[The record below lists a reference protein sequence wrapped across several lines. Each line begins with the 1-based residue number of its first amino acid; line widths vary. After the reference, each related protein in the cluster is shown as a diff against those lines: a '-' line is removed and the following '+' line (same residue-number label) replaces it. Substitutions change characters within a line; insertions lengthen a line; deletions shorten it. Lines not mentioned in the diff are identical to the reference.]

1 VAEGLSGAIEELREL
16 ARGVHP
22 AALANGGLASA
33 LKLLA
38 NRSAVPVDLDVRVD
52 GPLPEHIELT
62 AYYVVAEALT
72 NAAKHADATA
82 VTVRVTA
89 DAGALRVVVS
99 DNGRGGADLTLGSGL
114 VGLVDRIET
123 LGGRLSLRSPPGV
136 GTNLVITLPIK

>member
-1 VAEGLSGAIEELREL
+1 
-16 ARGVHP
+16 
-22 AALANGGLASA
+22 
-33 LKLLA
+33 
-38 NRSAVPVDLDVRVD
+38 VD

-99 DNGRGGADLTLGSGL
+99 DNGTRRCRPHPRLGL

-136 GTNLVITLPIK
+136 GTNLVITLPIE